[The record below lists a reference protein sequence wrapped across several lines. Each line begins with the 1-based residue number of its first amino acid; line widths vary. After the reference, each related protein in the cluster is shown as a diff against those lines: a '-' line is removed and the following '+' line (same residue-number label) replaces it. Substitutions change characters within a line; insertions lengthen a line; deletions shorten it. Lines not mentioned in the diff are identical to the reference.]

1 MSEDKK
7 KVSWIFFA
15 CVILG
20 VIASLFTVTGISFYI
35 ISNFSTTIAPM
46 LLILISIPLSIVIF
60 IAIMWYFTRKLTLDL
75 MIYFNVELNEDNE
88 NLLKKYQQNLIR
100 YFFIFFILLLVSK
113 IIVNNI

>member
-35 ISNFSTTIAPM
+35 ISNLSTIIAPM
-46 LLILISIPLSIVIF
+46 LLVLISIPLSIVMF
-60 IAIMWYFTRKLTLDL
+60 IAIMWYFTRKLTFDL
-75 MIYFNVELNEDNE
+75 IIYFNVELNEDNE

-100 YFFIFFILLLVSK
+100 YFFFFFILLLVFR

>member
-7 KVSWIFFA
+7 KISWIFFT

-20 VIASLFTVTGISFYI
+20 VITSLFTIANVSFYI
-35 ISNFSTTIAPM
+35 ISNLSTTIAPM
-46 LLILISIPLSIVIF
+46 LLVLISIPLSIVIF
-60 IAIMWYFTRKLTLDL
+60 IAIMWYFTRKLTFDL
-75 MIYFNVELNEDNE
+75 IIYFNVELNEDNE

-100 YFFIFFILLLVSK
+100 YFFFFFILLLVFR

>member
-15 CVILG
+15 CVVLG
-20 VIASLFTVTGISFYI
+20 VVASLFTITGVSFYI
-35 ISNFSTTIAPM
+35 ISNLSTTIAPM

-60 IAIMWYFTRKLTLDL
+60 IAIMWYFTRKLTFDL

-88 NLLKKYQQNLIR
+88 NLLKKYQQNLSR
-100 YFFIFFILLLVSK
+100 YFLVVIILLLVCRV
-113 IIVNNI
+113 IVNNL

>member
-1 MSEDKK
+1 MCEDKK
-7 KVSWIFFA
+7 KISWIFFT

-20 VIASLFTVTGISFYI
+20 VITSLFTIANVSFYI

-75 MIYFNVELNEDNE
+75 MIYFNVELNDDNK

>member
-7 KVSWIFFA
+7 KIFWIFFA
-15 CVILG
+15 CVVLG
-20 VIASLFTVTGISFYI
+20 VITSLFTTANVSFYI

-46 LLILISIPLSIVIF
+46 LLILISIPLSIVMF
-60 IAIMWYFTRKLTLDL
+60 MAIMWYFTRKLTFDL
-75 MIYFNVELNEDNE
+75 MIYFNVELNDDNE

-100 YFFIFFILLLVSK
+100 YFFFFFILLLVFR

>member
-1 MSEDKK
+1 MCEDKK
-7 KVSWIFFA
+7 KISWTFFT

-20 VIASLFTVTGISFYI
+20 VITSLFTIANVSFYI

-46 LLILISIPLSIVIF
+46 LLILISIPLSIVMF
-60 IAIMWYFTRKLTLDL
+60 IAIMWYFTRKLTFDL
-75 MIYFNVELNEDNE
+75 MIYFNVELNEDNQ

-100 YFFIFFILLLVSK
+100 YFFIFFILLLVFR